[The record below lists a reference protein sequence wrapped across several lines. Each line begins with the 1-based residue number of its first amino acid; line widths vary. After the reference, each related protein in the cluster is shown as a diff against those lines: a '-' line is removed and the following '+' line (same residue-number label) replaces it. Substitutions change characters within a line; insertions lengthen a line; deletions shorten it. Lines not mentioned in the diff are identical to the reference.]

1 MGESTQE
8 DLSNR
13 QCIHTPP
20 STSDLPPSQSSL
32 PPPFRWPSNL
42 LFLTTLILPMKA
54 RIRSRGHFRPI
65 LTKSPK
71 DQMHTRPLPSQSLRL
86 PLRSYR
92 PRTTS
97 SGQRATPPFPRNS
110 AISSTSSLQPR
121 TSSPNLTLA
130 SKKSRLDTLSSPS
143 TKLSSPSPRVRTPQ
157 VGTSSS
163 TASLVSLRL
172 AKICLRPRRT

>member
-20 STSDLPPSQSSL
+20 STSDLLPSQSSL

-42 LFLTTLILPMKA
+42 LFLTKLILPMKA
-54 RIRSRGHFRPI
+54 RIRSRVHFRPI

-86 PLRSYR
+86 PLRLYR
-92 PRTTS
+92 SRTTS
-97 SGQRATPPFPRNS
+97 TRQRAPPPFPRNS
-110 AISSTSSLQPR
+110 AISSTGSLQPS
-121 TSSPNLTLA
+121 TSSPKLTLA
-130 SKKSRLDTLSSPS
+130 SKNRGWTRF
-143 TKLSSPSPRVRTPQ
+143 PRHPP
-157 VGTSSS
+157 TSDHHRREC
-163 TASLVSLRL
+163 ANRRL
-172 AKICLRPRRT
+172 AHLRQQHPWCLC